1 MTWTEYH
8 SKEDIDSF
16 MNYLADKYDFV
27 ELEYIGES
35 HEGRPMRVV
44 KVCSNI
50 LLRELLSD

>member
-16 MNYLADKYDFV
+16 MNYLADRYDFV

-44 KVCSNI
+44 KVQ
-50 LLRELLSD
+50 